1 METKIISIINQ
12 KGGVGKTT
20 TTANLAYA
28 LSQNGYKV
36 LAIDYDS
43 QASLTNCL
51 NVGLVE
57 NTTYYSIYEMMLLEL
72 RGHIDPEDD
81 PFLASCTFEELC
93 NACICRPTFR
103 KTVIEKVNGE
113 NKPAEVE
120 EEFGFDLLPSH
131 IALADYELEATSSN
145 ESNIGFR
152 LHNVICEIL
161 KIRDYDFVLIDCPPS
176 LGIMSMNAIAA
187 AKDGIIIPTN
197 LDLMSTRGVENLIE
211 KIADIQEMLLNFNV
225 VHMGIIGVLLN
236 LYSERRII
244 DNSIKNN
251 LERFYPIRTFKT
263 TIPESTAAK
272 KAVWIGRTYYQIN
285 KKAKTAY
292 DNLAKELI
300 EVLKIREKEGQQ
312 ILRIELDASG
322 KVGETEGEVN
332 E

>member
-1 METKIISIINQ
+1 MTKIISVINQ

-28 LSQNGYKV
+28 LAQRGLKV

-57 NTTYYSIYEMMLLEL
+57 DTTYYSIYEMMLKDL
-72 RGHIDPEDD
+72 RPIDPSED
-81 PFLASCTFEELC
+81 PILANCDFKELC
-93 NACICRPTFR
+93 DLCICKPTYK

-113 NKPAEVE
+113 SRPGEVE
-120 EEFGFDLLPSH
+120 EPFGFDLLPSH

-145 ESNIGFR
+145 DSNIGFR
-152 LHNVICEIL
+152 LYNVIRQIL
-161 KIRDYDFVLIDCPPS
+161 QVRDYDFVLIDCPPS

-187 AKDGIIIPTN
+187 ATDGIIIPTN

-211 KIADIQEMLLNFNV
+211 KIADIQEMLLNLNI

-292 DNLAKELI
+292 DNLAKELLD
-300 EVLKIREKEGQQ
+300 VLKVREKEGQK
-312 ILRIELDASG
+312 ILRINLDSASKIG
-322 KVGETEGEVN
+322 DTEGEVD
-332 E
+332 EQ